1 MQKRRL
7 GRTGQLSSVAILGA
21 VALSGIPQ
29 SEADKAME
37 RVIEAG
43 VNHIDVAPSYGD
55 AEVKLGP
62 WMVKERTRFFLGCKT
77 AERSKK
83 EAAEELRRSLERLQ
97 VQSFDLFQLH
107 GVTDME
113 TLDQATGL
121 GGALEAIVEARE
133 LGLTRYIGI
142 TGHGLQAPSVF
153 LEALNR
159 FDFDTVLFPLNFIL
173 YANHKYKEDAEK
185 LLEGCRQRDVGVM
198 IIKSIAQAPWGNEA
212 KTHATWYKPFEDK
225 AMIQKGVN
233 FALSQEVTGLC
244 SVGDVNLLPKFLQ
257 ACERFA
263 PMNVDQQE
271 ALIAQANHYEPIF
284 EGNSFRA

>member
-55 AEVKLGP
+55 AEVKLGS
-62 WMVKERTRFFLGCKT
+62 WMVKERARFFLGCKT

-83 EAAEELRRSLERLQ
+83 EAAEELQRSLERLH
-97 VQSFDLFQLH
+97 VDSFDLYQLH
-107 GVTDME
+107 GVTNME
-113 TLDQATGL
+113 TLDQVTGA
-121 GGALEAIVEARE
+121 GGALEAILEARE
-133 LGLTRYIGI
+133 QGLTRFVGI
-142 TGHGLQAPSVF
+142 TGHGLEAPVVF

-173 YANHKYKEDAEK
+173 YANPKYKNDAET
-185 LLEGCRQRDVGVM
+185 LLKQCRRREVGVM
-198 IIKSIAQAPWGNEA
+198 IIKSIAQAPWGDGA
-212 KTHATWYKPFEDK
+212 KTRATWYKPFENE
-225 AMIQKGVN
+225 AMIQKGVD
-233 FALSQEVTGLC
+233 FALSQDVTGLC
-244 SVGDVNLLPKFLQ
+244 SAGDVNLLPKFLQ
-257 ACERFA
+257 ACENFS
-263 PMNVDQQE
+263 PMDADQQA
-271 ALIAQANHYEPIF
+271 ALIAKAEEHESIF
-284 EGNSFRA
+284 EGPDFRM